1 MAPDSGTSAALA
13 APSWLARRLA
23 EQLAPGESAES
34 CWEMP
39 RLGFRL
45 EDSDFASA
53 GGTGILRVQQLVT
66 GVYPCLEFRV
76 TIRRMTSSWI
86 TLEFSSRSI
95 FGSSQFWVSG
105 VGPYFLGFQESDL
118 LLELEASDYA
128 QVHEDCELQ
137 LMAVDVPAPHGPLIL
152 LGDPFLRL
160 EPFLR
165 T

>member
-1 MAPDSGTSAALA
+1 M
-13 APSWLARRLA
+13 
-23 EQLAPGESAES
+23 
-34 CWEMP
+34 
-39 RLGFRL
+39 
-45 EDSDFASA
+45 
-53 GGTGILRVQQLVT
+53 
-66 GVYPCLEFRV
+66 
-76 TIRRMTSSWI
+76 
-86 TLEFSSRSI
+86 
-95 FGSSQFWVSG
+95 
-105 VGPYFLGFQESDL
+105 GFQESDL